1 MPFWL
6 CRALTYGGQIMAE
19 KLTMKILAGEIETLR
34 ARVRELEVQLE
45 QKLETTLEKV
55 VGRLKSRSEARQGQ
69 SSGAGV
75 NVEERQRLIA
85 EVAYLKAEQRGFQG
99 GDPEQD
105 WKEAEAEVD
114 RQLLQGFRAHP
125 ERSGEPASHGRVS
138 SGEPGTSQ

>member
-1 MPFWL
+1 
-6 CRALTYGGQIMAE
+6 
-19 KLTMKILAGEIETLR
+19 MKILAGELETLR
-34 ARVRELEVQLE
+34 ARVRELEVQIE
-45 QKLETTLEKV
+45 QKLETTLEKAV
-55 VGRLKSRSEARQGQ
+55 SRLKSRAEARQGGAA
-69 SSGAGV
+69 GAGV
-75 NVEERQRLIA
+75 GTDERQHLIA

-125 ERSGEPASHGRVS
+125 ERSGQQASHGDVS